1 MQKEISGFTPTELPS
16 MLNIEAVVTIH
27 YFEYPKT
34 FIFDG
39 ESHDFWE
46 FLYIDKGEVSVFS
59 NNQERT
65 LKQGQIIF
73 HKPNEFHNV
82 VCNGVISP
90 NIVVVSF
97 VCNNE
102 ELNQLGGRILN
113 VCNKAKNML
122 STIIDEARIA
132 FSTDLADPYFKKL
145 TKNKDCS
152 PQSLALIKSSLES
165 FLISIIK
172 QESGENAFY
181 SSSIHIKENKS
192 RVDNIISYLN
202 DNVENN
208 LTLDDICTA
217 CMISKSLIQKIF
229 KEQKGW
235 SVMEYYYR
243 LKIERAKLLIQSGS
257 MNFSEIAEQL
267 GYSTIHYFSRQFK
280 KIVGM
285 SASEYSKSI
294 ASYSK

>member
-46 FLYIDKGEVSVFS
+46 FLYVDKGEVSVFS

-122 STIIDEARIA
+122 STIIDEAHVA

-145 TKNKDCS
+145 TKSKDCTS
-152 PQSLALIKSSLES
+152 QSLSLIKSSLES

-172 QESGENAFY
+172 QENGKNSFY

-208 LTLDDICTA
+208 LTLDDICTS

-243 LKIERAKLLIQSGS
+243 LKIERAKLLIQAGN

-267 GYSTIHYFSRQFK
+267 GYSTIHYFSRQFR